1 MLKKL
6 SGYFCFSLLL
16 MVIACTPRQGLKAP
30 PVFEGL
36 SLEDISLKIDN
47 DIDMLKA
54 ITDISIEKNKEPY
67 DFINASVLVKKPGW
81 VHLRMYKFGMLV
93 KDIVIKDDMVYV
105 LAGKSSDRLKQLARE
120 FYNAIIW
127 WDNLKDGS
135 IYSDEDEF
143 IISTDNKQ
151 LHLDRK
157 TLLPVK
163 QEIKVMDKII
173 KLSYSAPVETDGFWY
188 PSVIT
193 ISAGEFTFS
202 VKLKKIV
209 KDPVLSEFDF
219 QTPSE
224 S

>member
-1 MLKKL
+1 MKKL
-6 SGYFCFSLLL
+6 SRYFCFSLLL

-30 PVFEGL
+30 PVYEGL
-36 SLEDISLKIDN
+36 SPEDISLKIDN
-47 DIDMLKA
+47 DIDILKA
-54 ITDISIEKNKEPY
+54 ITEISVEKNKEPY

-81 VHLRMYKFGMLV
+81 VHMRMYKFGMLV

-105 LAGKSSDRLKQLARE
+105 LAGKSSDRLKQLASE

-127 WDNLKDGS
+127 WDILKDGL

-143 IISTDNKQ
+143 IIRTDNKQ

-163 QEIKVMDKII
+163 QQIKVMDKII
-173 KLSYSAPVETDGFWY
+173 QLSYSAPVETDGFWY

-202 VKLKKIV
+202 VTLKKIV
-209 KDPVLSEFDF
+209 KNPVLGEFDF